1 MTCVVIVGTQW
12 GDEGKGKV
20 VDYFAGKADIVV
32 RFSGGN
38 NAGHTVVVK
47 GKKYAFHLM
56 PCGAVRGKQLI
67 IGNGVVVDPKVLLEE
82 IELLKKDGITPKL
95 SISERAHVIFPYHG
109 TLDELEE
116 QFKGKMKAGTTKRGI
131 GPCYEDKAGRFGLRM
146 CDIVNKEMLKEK
158 IEHLFKLKEKQI
170 QVYGGKFDFTK
181 EQLIEEYTAYGAK
194 LKSCVGDV
202 NLSLNKAIDEGK
214 KVLFEGTQG
223 TMLDIDHGI
232 YPVGTSCNVIAGAAC
247 TGAGVGPTK
256 IDTVVGLAKAYVSR
270 VGEGPLP
277 TELLDETGEY
287 IRKKGAEFGTT
298 TGRPR
303 RVGWL
308 DMPALKYACRVNG
321 INWLA
326 ITKLDVLAG
335 LEKVKICTAYTIDK
349 KVLEDIPSSCELL
362 SRCKPVYKEMK
373 GWKGFAEGQ
382 AEGVAKNGFDELP
395 KELKDYVA
403 EVSKLSNTSPC
414 LISIGPG
421 REETIILKDV
431 FGK

>member
-1 MTCVVIVGTQW
+1 MACVVIVGTQW

-20 VDYFAGKADIVV
+20 VDYYADKADIVV

-56 PCGAVRGKQLI
+56 PCGALRGKQLI
-67 IGNGVVVDPKVLLEE
+67 IGNGVVVDPKVLIEE
-82 IELLKKDGITPKL
+82 IDMLKREGITPKL
-95 SISERAHVIFPYHG
+95 LISERAHVIFPYHR
-109 TLDELEE
+109 TLDEAEE

-146 CDIVNKEMLKEK
+146 CDLITKEVFKEK
-158 IEHLFKLKEKQI
+158 IEHLFTLKEKQI
-170 QVYGGKFDFTK
+170 QMYGSKFDFTK
-181 EQLIEEYTAYGAK
+181 EQLLQEYNAYGEK
-194 LKSCVGDV
+194 LKDYVCDA
-202 NLSLNKAIDEGK
+202 NLELNNAIDAGK

-223 TMLDIDHGI
+223 TMLDIDHGA
-232 YPVGTSCNVIAGAAC
+232 YPVGTSCNVTAGAAC
-247 TGAGVGPTK
+247 TGAGVSPTK
-256 IDTVVGLAKAYVSR
+256 INAVVGLTKAYVSR
-270 VGEGPLP
+270 VGVGPLP

-308 DMPALKYACRVNG
+308 DIPALRYACRVNG
-321 INWLA
+321 ISGLA
-326 ITKLDVLAG
+326 ITKLDVLGG
-335 LEKVKICTAYTIDK
+335 LEKVKICTAYNISK
-349 KVLEDIPSSCELL
+349 KATSEVPPSCELL
-362 SRCKPVYKEMK
+362 EQCKPVYKEMK
-373 GWKGFAEGQ
+373 GWQEFEVGKAE
-382 AEGVAKNGFDELP
+382 EVAKKGYDALP

-403 EVSKLSNTSPC
+403 EVSKLSSTPVY
-414 LISIGPG
+414 LVSIGPG

-431 FGK
+431 FAK